1 MPLQFGEK
9 TVVVDISGAIEKS
22 EYNLHSSWD

>member
-9 TVVVDISGAIEKS
+9 PVVVDISGTIEKS
-22 EYNLHSSWD
+22 EYDLHSSWD